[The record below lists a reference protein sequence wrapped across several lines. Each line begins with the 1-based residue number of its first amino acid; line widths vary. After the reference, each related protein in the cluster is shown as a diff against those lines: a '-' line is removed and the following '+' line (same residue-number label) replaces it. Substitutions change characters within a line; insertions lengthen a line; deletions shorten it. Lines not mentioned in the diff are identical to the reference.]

1 MEENTQQPTQIEVI
15 DKDAILQIKFR
26 PDFYQRLVLV
36 FKSIIEGKTAEELE
50 DAFKQVQEKTAQE
63 EWMYNYETMFHL
75 IKATEEYAKANN
87 LTKMV
92 DPAEFLNEENPN

>member
-15 DKDAILQIKFR
+15 DKDAILQLKFR